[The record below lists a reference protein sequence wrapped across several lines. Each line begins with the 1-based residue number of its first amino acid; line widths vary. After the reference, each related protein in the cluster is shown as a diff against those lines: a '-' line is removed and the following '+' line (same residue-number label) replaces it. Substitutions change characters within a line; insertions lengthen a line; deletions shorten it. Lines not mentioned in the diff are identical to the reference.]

1 MEEVTNVTEL
11 KPKKEPVS
19 INLTW
24 GEVALVIVGYT
35 VGCRLF
41 GYRMVKPSHI
51 KDGVVVFRT
60 LTGKLLKASVS
71 S

>member
-41 GYRMVKPSHI
+41 GYRMVKPSHM
-51 KDGVVVFRT
+51 KDGVLVVRT
-60 LTGKLLKASVS
+60 IGGRLLKS
-71 S
+71 SIGA